1 MVPIKHY
8 LRKKILFKKHKDT
21 FFKRMCPNKKL
32 NIFMFFQREIVW
44 DEELKEIV
52 AIEDYFV

>member
-1 MVPIKHY
+1 MPIKRY
-8 LRKKILFKKHKDT
+8 LKKTYLKTQRHIHQKNVFKQ
-21 FFKRMCPNKKL
+21 KL